1 VLFFKKL
8 RSKFTVSKSTAI
20 AVIKEVAGDPEVGVI
35 KELIDLLN
43 SSTTA
48 KEVRVV
54 AAKETR

>member
-1 VLFFKKL
+1 MALKEDIA
-8 RSKFTVSKSTAI
+8 TAI
-20 AVIKEVAGDPEVGVI
+20 AVIKEVAGDPEVGAV

-43 SSTTA
+43 SSTSA